1 MFCNIINNLHYVRR
15 FHAGTY
21 RARKKEIAENN
32 EISKRKD
39 VVARDQ
45 VNSLKRE
52 KQKKKKRSTVGG
64 NRSRSR
70 RKRKGNENG
79 RKKNDMKFKYRG
91 EGREGV
97 NVRIFPIRFRVQ
109 FPGIGRS
116 NRSL

>member
-1 MFCNIINNLHYVRR
+1 LHYVRR

-52 KQKKKKRSTVGG
+52 KQKTKKRSTVGG